1 MRLLLLFFLSKSKI
15 CRWQV
20 PLAVYVV
27 LISQSVYANKIY
39 LEIVINFYPT
49 KRRMKMAIFNRN
61 SFVQKTRITIQYCG
75 ANLLWNTRL
84 VFSLNIWPIK
94 DIKTRIKRQEWKKE
108 QTKLT
113 FINVKLLNETC
124 HPIEKWFR
132 AICVWQL
139 IHVRACRTV
148 VKINDTWNI
157 ILASLYHVN
166 ANMLLCSIKDSFSFP
181 KRNYS
186 AKKRTKKIVWFC
198 YLSRCT

>member
-94 DIKTRIKRQEWKKE
+94 DIKTRIIKATRMEE
-108 QTKLT
+108 RT
-113 FINVKLLNETC
+113 NE
-124 HPIEKWFR
+124 IDIYQREIVER
-132 AICVWQL
+132 
-139 IHVRACRTV
+139 
-148 VKINDTWNI
+148 
-157 ILASLYHVN
+157 
-166 ANMLLCSIKDSFSFP
+166 NMSSNRGMVSIYYMRVAVDSCSGM
-181 KRNYS
+181 
-186 AKKRTKKIVWFC
+186 
-198 YLSRCT
+198 